1 MQDMECTRVQD
12 RLLGEREIAELTG
25 MSVFTLQTWRRPGST
40 RGPRWVNVG
49 TDQRKVVRYRESD
62 VQAWIAG
69 LPVGGGGTLVSA

>member
-1 MQDMECTRVQD
+1 MAEARMED
-12 RLLGEREIAELTG
+12 RLVREDEVAELTG

-49 TDQRKVVRYRESD
+49 TDRRAVVRYRESD

-69 LPVGGGGTLVSA
+69 LPSGGAEAVA